1 TPPHRDPAHSH
12 PHSFPTR
19 RSSDLTALS
28 SGCTVTSMSPSGAK
42 PLPDKTRMSPGVN
55 VDESTS
61 SCASSV
67 DDAGVEGSFSVSANA
82 AGAPNA
88 NELNASADPP
98 RTAVASRP
106 LFCSSSAVRYT
117 FRASETQL
125 HSPVLEPAIG
135 TDIKLNPRSLVSTRA
150 HVSMTPITFPGRSD
164 VLP

>member
-1 TPPHRDPAHSH
+1 VCSA
-12 PHSFPTR
+12 F
-19 RSSDLTALS
+19 TALS

-82 AGAPNA
+82 AGAPDA
-88 NELNASADPP
+88 NELNASADPA

-106 LFCSSSAVRYT
+106 LFSSSSAMRYS
-117 FRASETQL
+117 FRVSEAQL
-125 HSPVLEPAIG
+125 HSPVLGPAIG
-135 TDIKLNPRSLVSTRA
+135 TDIKINARSLEWSRA
-150 HVSMTPITFPGRSD
+150 QVSMTQITFLGLSD
-164 VLP
+164 VLT